1 MLGKSAHKMLLI
13 ETGSIYEYCA
23 TVKQPRMPAMVD
35 TNLREEHHLRNRS
48 ALARDSRKVCAL
60 PLSKESMMNPNQSRV
75 CAVLFLALVA
85 AACGAHAQD
94 YPAKPVSLVMPF
106 PAGGPGDAMAR
117 NLASAMSAALKQ
129 QMIVENPAGAGG
141 TIGNNKVAK
150 SKPDGYTLLIMNIG
164 ISAAPAL
171 YRSLSYNIVTDFE
184 HIGRVADVP
193 MTIVARSALPAGN
206 LKEFL
211 AYAKA
216 GGKKLTFANAG
227 LGSAAHLCALL
238 FASTIQTEFTAVPYK
253 GAAPALI
260 DLMGGHVDLLCD
272 QTSTTSAQIKAGAIK
287 VYGVTSKTR
296 VATLP
301 AVPTLDEQGL
311 AGFEMVVWYGL
322 WAPKGTPKPVL
333 DKLVAALQTAVV
345 DPAFKSRLADLGG
358 EPVPLALANPD
369 ALRSLVVSEVDRWG
383 PIIRKLGV
391 YAD

>member
-1 MLGKSAHKMLLI
+1 MRNIRHRTVAVLLF
-13 ETGSIYEYCA
+13 
-23 TVKQPRMPAMVD
+23 
-35 TNLREEHHLRNRS
+35 
-48 ALARDSRKVCAL
+48 ALA
-60 PLSKESMMNPNQSRV
+60 
-75 CAVLFLALVA
+75 A
-85 AACGAHAQD
+85 AAAGGACAQE
-94 YPAKPVSLVMPF
+94 YPAKPISLVMPF

-117 NLASAMSAALKQ
+117 NLASMLGAALKQ
-129 QMIVENPAGAGG
+129 QVIVENPAGAGG

-150 SKPDGYTLLIMNIG
+150 SRPDGYTLLIMNIG

-171 YRSLSYNIVTDFE
+171 YRALPYNIVTDFE

-193 MTIVARSALPAGN
+193 MTIVARSGLPPN
-206 LKEFL
+206 SFKEFL

-216 GGKKLTFANAG
+216 AGQKLTFANAG
-227 LGSAAHLCALL
+227 LGSAAHLCGLL
-238 FASTIQTEFTAVPYK
+238 FMNTIQTEFTSVPYK

-296 VATLP
+296 VSALP

-311 AGFEMVVWYGL
+311 TGFEVVVWYGL

-345 DPAFKSRLADLGG
+345 DPAFKTRLAELGG
-358 EPVPLALANPD
+358 EPVPLALANPESLL
-369 ALRSLVVSEVDRWG
+369 ALVKSEVDKWG
-383 PIIRKLGV
+383 PILRKLGV